1 MRLVG
6 SSMYD
11 LLDNKVLKSA
21 IAIFLEVL
29 HAHLLKLLTIIFWF
43 QYQDFEFELLRIKTL
58 QVANFIRYLN
68 IFFFTYTS
76 YINQHARSGT
86 NTCI

>member
-1 MRLVG
+1 MRLVD

-29 HAHLLKLLTIIFWF
+29 HAHLLKLWTIIFWF

-76 YINQHARSGT
+76 YIYQHARSGT
-86 NTCI
+86 STCI

>member
-29 HAHLLKLLTIIFWF
+29 HAHLLKLWTIIFWF
-43 QYQDFEFELLRIKTL
+43 QYQDFEFE
-58 QVANFIRYLN
+58 
-68 IFFFTYTS
+68 
-76 YINQHARSGT
+76 
-86 NTCI
+86 

>member
-21 IAIFLEVL
+21 IAILIDVL
-29 HAHLLKLLTIIFWF
+29 YATSIEIMDHDLLVPIL
-43 QYQDFEFELLRIKTL
+43 
-58 QVANFIRYLN
+58 
-68 IFFFTYTS
+68 
-76 YINQHARSGT
+76 
-86 NTCI
+86 

>member
-21 IAIFLEVL
+21 IAIFIDVL
-29 HAHLLKLLTIIFWF
+29 HATSIEIMDHDLLVPIL
-43 QYQDFEFELLRIKTL
+43 
-58 QVANFIRYLN
+58 
-68 IFFFTYTS
+68 
-76 YINQHARSGT
+76 
-86 NTCI
+86 